1 MKGYRVNGVHG
12 KLYRITVRGS
22 AYTQMT
28 RERPVPRDAGLP
40 DLERKFQL
48 RRNNERPREY

>member
-1 MKGYRVNGVHG
+1 LGGYRVNGVHG
-12 KLYRITVRGS
+12 ILYRITVRGS

-40 DLERKFQL
+40 DLERKFAESKG
-48 RRNNERPREY
+48 RKRE